1 MIQSYLK
8 SHGIGLGILL
18 GILVTAILT
27 VQRYMSLP
35 PNNGENMA
43 LAGLIPQCILYG
55 VPVGGVVGLA
65 LAKVGEKLPRK
76 QGTPGTKSTQKKMAL
91 GLGGLGI
98 LLLGTFLLYGHE
110 NTNRLATMLPR
121 ITRTAQKQ
129 GFLALWDRKQPNL
142 LVIDLVP
149 HGYARVDDSDN
160 ATWYYL
166 AFCHARRAAGYS
178 VVSSL
183 QCTVELRLLG
193 TVVKRKSLL
202 NEASSE

>member
-142 LVIDLVP
+142 LVIDLAP